1 MGARLRKKRLEKA
14 MWSHEFVCLAKADH
28 EKTPTVMERAT
39 LTTLGEYLTLLQK
52 ICYCHEEG
60 VHFRWWSILCAI
72 KCIGA
77 LDIHHNNCGVI
88 YIAAP

>member
-1 MGARLRKKRLEKA
+1 

-39 LTTLGEYLTLLQK
+39 LINLGEYLTLLQN
-52 ICYCHEEG
+52 ICYFHGNGKEG

-72 KCIGA
+72 K
-77 LDIHHNNCGVI
+77 
-88 YIAAP
+88 